1 MQMDLELINYSPK
14 TIESYL
20 YHVNA
25 FLKYFQQTP
34 EELDEDDIRKYL
46 YYCKTE
52 KKMSSSNLAQAF
64 SAVKSARRRI

>member
-1 MQMDLELINYSPK
+1 MQMDLQLINYSPR

-20 YHVNA
+20 HHVNK
-25 FLKYFQQTP
+25 FFKYFQQTP
-34 EELDEDDIRKYL
+34 EEFDEDDIRKYL
-46 YYCKTE
+46 YYFKTE